1 MPGAPCLILVHRLRF
16 WEATI
21 AFATDTELSLYV
33 RMTDWTGAPGDNKTL
48 IWSYMS
54 PDLVTW
60 RRSGPMLAPSTAAC
74 VPAPLYADGWYGAK
88 YSGFLPSARLSVSIS
103 HSTTVDRVVGPNKTV
118 GAIDPVALALVGA
131 VPVGQGAAPYLQLQL
146 EAPFSACP
154 WRAAYGS
161 QIALA
166 YEVTIEGDLSYLRP
180 ARDGVECHRVLRVG
194 ARPARRL
201 VGLAAARGR
210 ADARPHHRGGE
221 LPAGLRRQFPGVKGG
236 GSIWL
241 CNLTVIRDERAPPS
255 CVSDPADAVAAWP
268 AARYYT
274 GAGAFLPLPGHVSPG
289 YDCFGDACDAG
300 PNAPAAAPAVRV
312 RARAGGRAGARQ
324 HPTDRHDR

>member
-1 MPGAPCLILVHRLRF
+1 MPDPRAPPAGFGGLDRVRDRHGALAVLAHDGPDGRAGRQQDANLVV
-16 WEATI
+16 
-21 AFATDTELSLYV
+21 YV
-33 RMTDWTGAPGDNKTL
+33 ARPGDVAQVWPNASAL
-48 IWSYMS
+48 DG
-54 PDLVTW
+54 DLRAGAALRQRRVW
-60 RRSGPMLAPSTAAC
+60 RGVQRF
-74 VPAPLYADGWYGAK
+74 PAQRHAERVLFA
-88 YSGFLPSARLSVSIS
+88 L
-103 HSTTVDRVVGPNKTV
+103 HDRGRRRRAQQF
-118 GAIDPVALALVGA
+118 GAIDPAALALVGA
-131 VPVGQGAAPYLQLQL
+131 VPVGEGAAPYLQLQL

-180 ARDGVECHRVLRVG
+180 ARDGVECHRVRRVG

-221 LPAGLRRQFPGVKGG
+221 LPAGLRRQFHGFKGG

-255 CVSDPADAVAAWP
+255 CASDPADEVAAWP
-268 AARYYT
+268 AGRYYT
-274 GAGAFLPLPGHVSPG
+274 GAGAFLPLLGHVSPG
-289 YDCFGDACDAG
+289 YDCFGDACNAG
-300 PNAPAAAPAVRV
+300 PNAQAAAPAVRV
-312 RARAGGRAGARQ
+312 
-324 HPTDRHDR
+324 